1 MNGTLYFYT
10 QLDVKELEAVLV
22 SQSEWLEAFLHELYD
37 SLESEEL
44 LRQMDDYSEELAL
57 IEAHPVHEE
66 LRFEDLTTKL
76 EGEEGEET
84 PDSKQRD
91 QRLELLF
98 KKCRSCLVFQNLPDF
113 HLNPLQVSV
122 VKNYLKALP
131 EVLVDGFLDET
142 VSDGGE
148 FLSRLNQT
156 FKEALV
162 AINQE
167 IQTSKT
173 KIVVDDN
180 PLEMRIRKILF
191 LMRELNEEAKQK
203 LTESLVEKSPKLEK
217 LLNELIKGTT
227 DSRLLFQKSGL
238 HPKDFSDGIE
248 RIYLLCHH

>member
-10 QLDVKELEAVLV
+10 QLEVKELEAVLA
-22 SQSEWLEAFLHELYD
+22 SQSEWLEAFLHDLYD

-66 LRFEDLTTKL
+66 LRFEDLTLNEALISTK
-76 EGEEGEET
+76 E
-84 PDSKQRD
+84 RD
-91 QRLELLF
+91 QRLALLF
-98 KKCRSCLVFQNLPDF
+98 SNCRSCLVFQNLPDF

-131 EVLVDGFLDET
+131 EVLVDGFLEET
-142 VSDGGE
+142 VSDGSE
-148 FLSRLNQT
+148 FLARLDQS
-156 FKEALV
+156 FKEA
-162 AINQE
+162 E
-167 IQTSKT
+167 IIMSDTDQVPKV

-191 LMRELNEEAKQK
+191 LMKEFNEEAKQE
-203 LTESLVEKSPKLEK
+203 LIAGLIDKSPKLEK
-217 LLNELIKGTT
+217 LINELVKGTE

-248 RIYLLCHH
+248 RIYLMCHH